1 MKNIDYSLYLVT
13 DRNIL
18 GNKDLIRCVE
28 DAIKGGVTVVQLRE
42 KESSSL
48 EFYETA
54 LRLKEL
60 TKKYNIPLIIN
71 DRVDIAL
78 AIDADG
84 VHVGQEDLP
93 AIKVRKLIG
102 DKKILGVSVTNLE
115 EAYRAIEYGADYIGV
130 GAIFPTDTKKDAT
143 NVGLKKLIEIK
154 NNVDC
159 KIVAIGGINQEN
171 VYKFKELCDGV
182 AVISAILGKDNIE
195 EAAKKIFNNFKK
207 VNNW

>member
-1 MKNIDYSLYLVT
+1 MKNVDYSLYLVT

-18 GNKDLIRCVE
+18 GNRDFIRCVE

-42 KESSSL
+42 KQTSSL
-48 EFYETA
+48 EFYEIA

-102 DKKILGVSVTNLE
+102 DEKILGVSVTNLE
-115 EAYRAIEYGADYIGV
+115 EAYRAIEDGADYIGV
-130 GAIFPTDTKKDAT
+130 GAIFPTDTKKDAA
-143 NVGLKKLIEIK
+143 NVGLKKLREIK
-154 NNVDC
+154 NEVDC
-159 KIVAIGGINQEN
+159 KIVAIGGINQDN
-171 VYKFKELCDGV
+171 VYKLKELCDGV

-195 EAAKKIFNNFKK
+195 EATKIMKNIFYNA
-207 VNNW
+207 VAL